1 MIGAENEPWKNQN
14 IVFPAWSCSSASSLA
29 PPDSVSEPWRRMPTG
44 DPPNGGDPP
53 FEEPPPREGDVTSDD
68 WCERADGGRAT
79 AADFGARGSSAMM
92 TVSRCCGLEVSVGVV
107 EGSQSLYL

>member
-29 PPDSVSEPWRRMPTG
+29 PPDRVSEPARMPTG
-44 DPPNGGDPP
+44 DPPSGGDPP
-53 FEEPPPREGDVTSDD
+53 FEEPPREGEVTSDD
-68 WCERADGGRAT
+68 WWERADGGRAT

-92 TVSRCCGLEVSVGVV
+92 TVSRCCGFDVSVGVV
-107 EGSQSLYL
+107 EGSQSL

>member
-1 MIGAENEPWKNQN
+1 MSVDERSHLTWI
-14 IVFPAWSCSSASSLA
+14 SS
-29 PPDSVSEPWRRMPTG
+29 VGEETTG

-53 FEEPPPREGDVTSDD
+53 FEEPPREGDVTSDD

-92 TVSRCCGLEVSVGVV
+92 TVSRCCGFEVSVGVV
-107 EGSQSLYL
+107 EGSQSL